1 MGRVWKFVSDTSFNS
16 LLDSFLAYL
25 RNNKSC
31 SENTVVNY
39 VVDLAQYADF
49 IEAQGLD
56 ALTVTT
62 TVIRAYLRSLSGFGY
77 ASSSIA
83 RKLSAIKT
91 FELYLLERRLIHSDP
106 AAAVRSPRIP
116 ERLPRAISQE
126 AMERLIAEAWKIP
139 PCQRNGTILEML
151 YGCGLRVAELVSL
164 TWSDIDLEERW
175 LKVRGKGDKER
186 LVPFGRYA
194 REALLAWRELCPRD
208 SVFVFPGAGK
218 EKSSITVRTVHR
230 LVVQAALR
238 AGLEG
243 VTPHSVRHSFATH
256 MLEGGASLNVLQDL
270 LGHESLLTTQKYLK
284 ITPGHL
290 RESYMA
296 AHPRTGEEET
306 Q

>member
-1 MGRVWKFVSDTSFNS
+1 VSDTSFNS

-25 RNNKSC
+25 RNNKSS

-39 VVDLAQYADF
+39 SVDLTQYADF

-62 TVIRAYLRSLSGFGY
+62 PAIRAYLRSLSGFGY

-83 RKLSAIKT
+83 RKLSSIKT
-91 FELYLLERRLIHSDP
+91 FELYLLERRLISSDP

-116 ERLPRAISQE
+116 ERLPRALSRE
-126 AMERLIAEAWKIP
+126 AMERLIDEAWKIP
-139 PCQRNGTILEML
+139 PCQRNGTILEVL

-164 TWSDIDLEERW
+164 RWEDVDLEERW
-175 LKVRGKGDKER
+175 LKVLGKGDKER

-194 REALLAWRELCPRD
+194 REALCRWRELCPPG

-218 EKSSITVRTVHR
+218 DNESITVRTVHR
-230 LVVQAALR
+230 LVVQAALN
-238 AGLEG
+238 AGLDG

-296 AHPRTGEEET
+296 AHPRTGEEDK

>member
-31 SENTVVNY
+31 SENTIVNY
-39 VVDLAQYADF
+39 AVDLAQYADF

-91 FELYLLERRLIHSDP
+91 FELYLLERRLIRSDP

-126 AMERLIAEAWKIP
+126 AMERLIAEAWNIP